1 MGIKL
6 QTEPTFKTICTIG
19 RDESRALLNIFDC
32 MMDNENGYDDLERI
46 LDYRI
51 DNLLAN
57 IEHVKEELEKYV
69 ANKKAEIFNSR
80 IEERAEESMRLS
92 FALASGA

>member
-6 QTEPTFKTICTIG
+6 QSEQTFKTICTIG
-19 RDESRALLNIFDC
+19 RDEAKALLNIFDC
-32 MMDNENGYDDLERI
+32 MMDNENGYDKLERI

-57 IEHVKEELEKYV
+57 IEQVKDELESYV
-69 ANKKAEIFNSR
+69 AKKKEDIFNAR
-80 IEERAEESMRLS
+80 IDARAEESIRLS
-92 FALASGA
+92 FSRAVGS

>member
-6 QTEPTFKTICTIG
+6 QSEQTFKTICTIG
-19 RDESRALLNIFDC
+19 RDEAKALLNIFDC
-32 MMDNENGYDDLERI
+32 MMDNENGYDKLERI

-57 IEHVKEELEKYV
+57 IEQVKDELESYV
-69 ANKKAEIFNSR
+69 AKKKRIF
-80 IEERAEESMRLS
+80 LTQ
-92 FALASGA
+92 G

>member
-6 QTEPTFKTICTIG
+6 QAEPTFKTICTIG
-19 RDESRALLNIFDC
+19 RDEAKALLNIFDC
-32 MMDNENGYDDLERI
+32 MMDNENGYDKLERI

-57 IEHVKEELEKYV
+57 IEQVKDELESYV
-69 ANKKAEIFNSR
+69 AKKKEDIFNAR
-80 IEERAEESMRLS
+80 IDARAEESIRLS
-92 FALASGA
+92 FSRAVGS

>member
-19 RDESRALLNIFDC
+19 RDEAKALLNIFDC
-32 MMDNENGYDDLERI
+32 MMDNEDGYDKLERI

-57 IEHVKEELEKYV
+57 IEHVKDELESYV
-69 ANKKAEIFNSR
+69 AKKKEDIFRSR
-80 IEERAEESMRLS
+80 IDARAEESIRFS
-92 FALASGA
+92 TSRAVGE

>member
-6 QTEPTFKTICTIG
+6 QSEQTFKTICTIG
-19 RDESRALLNIFDC
+19 RDEAKALLNIFDC
-32 MMDNENGYDDLERI
+32 MMDNEDGYDKLERI

-57 IEHVKEELEKYV
+57 IEHVKDELESYV
-69 ANKKAEIFNSR
+69 AKKKEDIFRSR
-80 IEERAEESMRLS
+80 IDARAEESIRLS
-92 FALASGA
+92 FSRAAGA

>member
-6 QTEPTFKTICTIG
+6 QSEQTFKTICTIG
-19 RDESRALLNIFDC
+19 RDEAKALLNIFDC
-32 MMDNENGYDDLERI
+32 MMDNEAGYDNLERI

-57 IEHVKEELEKYV
+57 IEHVKDELENYV
-69 ANKKAEIFNSR
+69 AKKKEEIFISR
-80 IEERAEESMRLS
+80 IDARAEDSIRFS
-92 FALASGA
+92 FVSVVGD